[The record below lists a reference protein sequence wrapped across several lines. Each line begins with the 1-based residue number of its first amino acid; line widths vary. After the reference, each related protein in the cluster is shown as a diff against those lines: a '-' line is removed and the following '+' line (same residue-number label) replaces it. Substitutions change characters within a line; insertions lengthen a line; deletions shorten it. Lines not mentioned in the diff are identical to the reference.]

1 MICESLYVNL
11 SSGMKSHCRIF
22 DIVKFEENS
31 REEVL
36 YQVDF
41 DISNVTASR
50 NLGEKR
56 KKEKKELKMKK

>member
-1 MICESLYVNL
+1 
-11 SSGMKSHCRIF
+11 MKSHCRIF